1 MPASA
6 TPAATGPAR
15 SEPSGEQKYKF
26 QKPSGG
32 QKLIK
37 QGLISDNSK
46 LVPRSNYLALDNSL
60 YLKTTKNHFPTLKEM
75 IKAELNNS
83 F

>member
-1 MPASA
+1 MINIV
-6 TPAATGPAR
+6 G
-15 SEPSGEQKYKF
+15 SEIVSKYDFGLLIAEIGKF
-26 QKPSGG
+26 SK
-32 QKLIK
+32 KLIK